1 MPNNL
6 ILELILT
13 DYVPI
18 LTSSS
23 VLVKQCFFSKEFAF
37 QKQLPV
43 LWNYNFVGLN
53 VYGCQYL
60 QLYIPMNLKFL
71 NTKLIILSA
80 PFTQQVM
87 SPQTGNIFTIREH

>member
-37 QKQLPV
+37 
-43 LWNYNFVGLN
+43 
-53 VYGCQYL
+53 
-60 QLYIPMNLKFL
+60 
-71 NTKLIILSA
+71 
-80 PFTQQVM
+80 
-87 SPQTGNIFTIREH
+87 

>member
-18 LTSSS
+18 LTSGL

-37 QKQLPV
+37 
-43 LWNYNFVGLN
+43 
-53 VYGCQYL
+53 
-60 QLYIPMNLKFL
+60 
-71 NTKLIILSA
+71 
-80 PFTQQVM
+80 
-87 SPQTGNIFTIREH
+87 